1 MVNYTRK
8 FFQELSLEELYAIMA
23 LRQAVFIV
31 EQDCPY
37 QDADGKDQASWHLM
51 GYENEELVAYTRLVP
66 VGVSYEKYP
75 SIGRVITA
83 EKVRGRKIG
92 VELMEKSIQQCEE
105 LFGKIPIKIGAQCYL
120 LKFYNS
126 LGFESVGESYLE
138 DGIPHVSMVR
148 A

>member
-83 EKVRGRKIG
+83 EKVRGTKIG